1 MSRIKGKTLVEDLE
15 ISSPGEI
22 SPYIKWLNK
31 DKIFA
36 VLVPDM
42 YELTRNEKIS
52 TQEIR
57 IEEADLYRLINADR
71 HEGFSFEAEQAELDD
86 DTYLGISYVQYF
98 YYLSKDVLV
107 HAKRN
112 SKKSHYPQKYF
123 LKRRVPRGGRP
134 VGAKTKYDE
143 DELARLAEVYENR
156 AAITLNCYKHDWA
169 DEYVE
174 LAKDICRYENKTVI
188 SRKQALRNFTVERK
202 KWLEENS

>member
-1 MSRIKGKTLVEDLE
+1 MSRIKGKTLVEDLKL
-15 ISSPGEI
+15 SSPGEI

-42 YELTRNEKIS
+42 YELTRNGKNS

-107 HAKRN
+107 HAKREAR
-112 SKKSHYPQKYF
+112 KFHYPQKYF

-134 VGAKTKYDE
+134 VGSKIKYSE

-174 LAKDICRYENKTVI
+174 LMKDICRYENKTVI
-188 SRKQALRNFTVERK
+188 SRKQALRNFTVERR